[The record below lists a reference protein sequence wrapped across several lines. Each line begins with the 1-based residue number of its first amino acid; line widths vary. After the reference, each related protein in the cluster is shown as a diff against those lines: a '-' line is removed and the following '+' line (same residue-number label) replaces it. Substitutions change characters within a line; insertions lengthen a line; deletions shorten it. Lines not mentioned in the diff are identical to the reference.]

1 MSFQNKGRI
10 KTAMKK
16 QTFPAES
23 FEGFSEQFKAAKIP
37 HEMIATNATIELIA
51 NGQNLLF
58 TNSGIAIKDLQFI
71 KKVKAEII
79 HSAKKNRLPRKNPGF
94 FKLIDLGDEIEV
106 IRDVIEIDLTA
117 AFWTT
122 AAAERLISNE
132 TYLEGLDRD
141 KNVRLVAFGSAA
153 VSKRYFKYDIE
164 AAEYEFIKEEFIEYG
179 RRAYFYVSWKV
190 GEMVK
195 RLFDVAAFG
204 DIFVFWVDAV
214 IIKKKYAEYV
224 ARYFNENGYNSKRK
238 EIRWLRYEKRG
249 SVLTYSAL
257 EIGVTDSEKTTIRI
271 KTFTA
276 AKKIKR
282 REMSASEAREIIFSR
297 SDF

>member
-23 FEGFSEQFKAAKIP
+23 FEGFSEQLKAAKIP

-79 HSAKKNRLPRKNPGF
+79 HSAKNNRLPRKNPGF
-94 FKLIDLGDEIEV
+94 FKLIDLGDEIEI

-122 AAAERLISNE
+122 AAAERLISKE

-153 VSKRYFKYDIE
+153 VSD
-164 AAEYEFIKEEFIEYG
+164 
-179 RRAYFYVSWKV
+179 
-190 GEMVK
+190 
-195 RLFDVAAFG
+195 
-204 DIFVFWVDAV
+204 
-214 IIKKKYAEYV
+214 
-224 ARYFNENGYNSKRK
+224 RK
-238 EIRWLRYEKRG
+238 
-249 SVLTYSAL
+249 SV
-257 EIGVTDSEKTTIRI
+257 V
-271 KTFTA
+271 
-276 AKKIKR
+276 
-282 REMSASEAREIIFSR
+282 
-297 SDF
+297 